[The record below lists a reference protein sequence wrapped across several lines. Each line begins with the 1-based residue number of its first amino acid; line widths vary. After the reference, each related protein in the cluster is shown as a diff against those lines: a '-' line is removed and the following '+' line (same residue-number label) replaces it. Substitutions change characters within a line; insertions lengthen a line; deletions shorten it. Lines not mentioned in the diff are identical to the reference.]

1 MTILSIIQDAADEL
15 RIYRPSSAVT
25 TTDEAAVQLLR
36 HLTKTCKALANR
48 YDWQVLRS
56 QHTFTTSAAAEQ
68 TGATPDDFLRYVQN
82 TMYNRTERRHVRGP
96 LSPAEWQKY
105 QADTTTPVFDNFY
118 KRGNTIYITPTP
130 EAGETIAFEYIKNA
144 IGTTE
149 GGTDLTRFSNDDDVP
164 FWNEEL
170 LTLGVVYRYRQAE
183 RLDYAEEMREF
194 ELAYADLV
202 KQDGGR
208 RFLDMDSY
216 RLDSMTPYELDYR
229 VVT

>member
-15 RIYRPSSAVT
+15 RIHRPASAVS
-25 TTDEAAVQLLR
+25 TTDDAAVQLLR
-36 HLTKTCKALANR
+36 HLTKTCKALSNR
-48 YDWQVLRS
+48 YDWQFLRS
-56 QHTFTTSAAAEQ
+56 EFTFLTSSAAAQ
-68 TGATPDDFLRYVQN
+68 TGSTPDDFLRYVQN
-82 TMYNRTERRHVRGP
+82 TMYNRTQRRHVRGP

-130 EAGETIAFEYIKNA
+130 QAGETIAFEYIKNA
-144 IGTTE
+144 IGTNAA
-149 GGTDLTRFSNDDDVP
+149 GADVARFENDDDVP
-164 FWNEEL
+164 FWNAEL
-170 LTLGVVYRYRQAE
+170 LTLGVVYRSRQAE

-208 RFLDMDSY
+208 RVLDLDSY
-216 RLDSMTPYELDYR
+216 RLDGMTPHDLDYR
-229 VVT
+229 VLT